1 MPGFAPK
8 LRVLTSTETQSSLDV
23 WRETLIFH
31 LILDGSFEEFLEDNF
46 KWKNIA
52 VPDRGLQP
60 DPTSSENPR
69 TAKQK
74 ASSLK
79 LMLQT
84 IASYAPIISREFIVS
99 EALSLDEIWLRL
111 RIHFGFRK
119 SGALILDLTSLHQE
133 EGESY
138 EALWEQYHSFV
149 TDNLLQ
155 PSDGI
160 THLGSKVTNK
170 EKISP
175 TLHNMMVTLWLHT
188 IHSALPSLVKQKYT
202 TELRNR
208 SLASLREEI
217 SESLDSLISQ
227 VNGEGACIARA
238 FYSKE
243 GYGASRST
251 FSKQRTTRVCPL
263 CEATGR
269 PSNHFLSECKFLPEA
284 DKKFLSSRARSR
296 AVDVLE
302 EFSEDEECTDIKQVH
317 TDNNS
322 DCSCKCGS
330 TLQGKDIKIKK
341 IQSSI
346 NRVDVVSSPCL
357 WVKYGKHEVN
367 LTLDTAAEA
376 DVMKLSFARK
386 IGAPIC
392 STTVGAVNA
401 DGKTD
406 LKTVGEVH
414 LTFSFENLRLRF
426 DGLVVEDLSDDVLAG
441 APFMT
446 VNDVYARPAHKKVFI
461 GDLQVP

>member
-8 LRVLTSTETQSSLDV
+8 LRVLTSAETQATLDV

-46 KWKNIA
+46 KWKNVA
-52 VPDRGLQP
+52 VPERGLQP
-60 DPTSSENPR
+60 DATDKENPR

-84 IASYAPIISREFIVS
+84 IASYAPVISREFIVS

-119 SGALILDLTSLHQE
+119 SGALILDLMSLHQE

-138 EALWEQYHSFV
+138 EALWERYHSFV

-175 TLHNMMVTLWLHT
+175 TLLNMMVTLWLHT
-188 IHSALPSLVKQKYT
+188 INSALPSMVKQKYT

-238 FYSKE
+238 FYSKQ
-243 GYGASRST
+243 GYGASKST
-251 FSKQRTTRVCPL
+251 FTKQRTTRVCPL

-269 PSNHFLSECKFLPEA
+269 QSNHFLSECRFLPEA

-302 EFSEDEECTDIKQVH
+302 EFDDEAEEESSEIDQVH
-317 TDNNS
+317 SSNHGE
-322 DCSCKCGS
+322 CMCKCGS
-330 TLQGKDIKIKK
+330 TIQRKDIKIKK

-367 LTLDTAAEA
+367 LDTAAEA
-376 DVMKLSFARK
+376 DVIKLSFVRK
-386 IGAPIC
+386 IGVLIC
-392 STTVGAVNA
+392 STTV
-401 DGKTD
+401 
-406 LKTVGEVH
+406 
-414 LTFSFENLRLRF
+414 
-426 DGLVVEDLSDDVLAG
+426 
-441 APFMT
+441 
-446 VNDVYARPAHKKVFI
+446 
-461 GDLQVP
+461 

>member
-8 LRVLTSTETQSSLDV
+8 LRVLTSSETQSSLDV

-52 VPDRGLQP
+52 VPDRGLQA
-60 DPTSSENPR
+60 DPTSSEKPR

-138 EALWEQYHSFV
+138 EALWERYHSFV

-175 TLHNMMVTLWLHT
+175 TLHNMM
-188 IHSALPSLVKQKYT
+188 K
-202 TELRNR
+202 
-208 SLASLREEI
+208 
-217 SESLDSLISQ
+217 
-227 VNGEGACIARA
+227 
-238 FYSKE
+238 
-243 GYGASRST
+243 
-251 FSKQRTTRVCPL
+251 
-263 CEATGR
+263 
-269 PSNHFLSECKFLPEA
+269 
-284 DKKFLSSRARSR
+284 
-296 AVDVLE
+296 
-302 EFSEDEECTDIKQVH
+302 
-317 TDNNS
+317 
-322 DCSCKCGS
+322 
-330 TLQGKDIKIKK
+330 
-341 IQSSI
+341 
-346 NRVDVVSSPCL
+346 
-357 WVKYGKHEVN
+357 
-367 LTLDTAAEA
+367 
-376 DVMKLSFARK
+376 
-386 IGAPIC
+386 
-392 STTVGAVNA
+392 
-401 DGKTD
+401 
-406 LKTVGEVH
+406 
-414 LTFSFENLRLRF
+414 
-426 DGLVVEDLSDDVLAG
+426 
-441 APFMT
+441 
-446 VNDVYARPAHKKVFI
+446 
-461 GDLQVP
+461 